1 MRNFLRRRGPAIQ
14 IVIGILVTAMAA
26 ADMVGKP
33 ARVVG
38 VLAVGAGMFGAGLGL
53 GLALARRGAR
63 GGRGS

>member
-14 IVIGILVTAMAA
+14 IVTGILVTALAA

-33 ARVVG
+33 ARLVG
-38 VLAVGAGMFGAGLGL
+38 LLAVGAGMFGAGLGL
-53 GLALARRGAR
+53 GMALARRGAR